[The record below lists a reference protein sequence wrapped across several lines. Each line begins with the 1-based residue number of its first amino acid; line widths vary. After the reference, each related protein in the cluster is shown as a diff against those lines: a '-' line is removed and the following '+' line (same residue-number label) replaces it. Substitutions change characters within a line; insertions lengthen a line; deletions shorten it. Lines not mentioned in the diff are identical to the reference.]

1 MTDEFTALGLPLGGA
16 AFLAVDFT
24 ALGFPLGGAAFL
36 AVDTGFAG
44 FPEVFRLGE
53 VLVIFFNGARLEPV
67 AQGRK
72 DR

>member
-1 MTDEFTALGLPLGGA
+1 MTDDFTALGL
-16 AFLAVDFT
+16 
-24 ALGFPLGGAAFL
+24 PLGGAAFL